1 LGHVDG
7 VVAGAPAGRGARTAG
22 LALRIERGPAN
33 LRGDD
38 VGMSHHVIWNAGA
51 ETFQRLVDA
60 APDAMLVVDDRGV
73 LVYVNKQTEH
83 MFEYTREELLGQ
95 TIELLIPER
104 LRRAHVAT
112 RAGYQGAPRL
122 RPMGSGVELSGRKKD
137 GSEFPV
143 EVGLSPLELPEGRFV
158 CAGVRD
164 VSERKRLEAEARRIS
179 QHLANAVESFQ
190 GSLAL
195 FDADGRLVLCNSTFR
210 LLFGRMLAGAVI
222 GRSFA
227 ELVAANI
234 EAGLFAL
241 GDESAADMLARWV
254 AHLHAPDGPLEATLA
269 DGRTIRCVTR
279 RTSDG
284 GVVCT
289 AWDITDDVR
298 QRAELQAAR
307 ALAESASAAKSEFLA
322 SMSHEL
328 RTPLNAILGF
338 SQLLQR
344 DRKSPLNE
352 RQLERLGHVLTGGEH
367 LLRLID
373 DVLDLARIESGRLSI
388 SVEPVG
394 VAAVLEEVKTTLDP
408 LAARGG
414 IELRIDPTT
423 AGLPEVFA
431 DRIRFRQ
438 VLINYG
444 SNAIKYGRRGGTAT
458 FTAATRGERA
468 RISVSDDGGGIP
480 LDKQDKIFQPFY
492 RAGQETGTIEGTGIG
507 LAITR
512 RLAEVMG
519 GSVGFSSTPGEGSE
533 FWIELPVCAP
543 RPSVEPPA
551 RASAREGSPLAESGR
566 RYLIVYVEDN
576 PPNIAFMEDFL
587 ADFEQITLI
596 TASTAEIGIEL
607 ARARRPDL
615 IIMDIHLPGMSGF
628 EAVEHL
634 RRWPETRD
642 IPVVGLSAAAMIRD
656 RKRVEEAGFYRYL
669 TKPVDV
675 DELTGV
681 LEELL
686 ARRAAPAG

>member
-1 LGHVDG
+1 
-7 VVAGAPAGRGARTAG
+7 
-22 LALRIERGPAN
+22 
-33 LRGDD
+33 
-38 VGMSHHVIWNAGA
+38 MSHHVSWNAGA
-51 ETFQRLVDA
+51 ETFEKLVEA
-60 APDAMLVVDDRGV
+60 APDAILVADERGV
-73 LVYVNKQTEH
+73 LVYVNTQTEH
-83 MFEYTREELLGQ
+83 MFQYTREELLGQ
-95 TIELLIPER
+95 TVELLIPDR
-104 LRRAHVAT
+104 FRAAHVGV
-112 RAGYQGAPRL
+112 RAGYHGAPRVRL
-122 RPMGSGVELSGRKKD
+122 MGAGPDLFGRRRD
-137 GSEFPV
+137 GSELPV

-158 CAGVRD
+158 CARVRD
-164 VSERKRLEAEARRIS
+164 VSERKRIEAEARRTS
-179 QHLANAVESFQ
+179 EHLADAVESFQ

-195 FDADGRLVLCNSTFR
+195 FDAEGRLVLCNSTFR
-210 LLFGRMLAGAVI
+210 LLFGRGFAGEVI

-227 ELVAANI
+227 ELLAAGI

-241 GDESAADMLARWV
+241 GDESATGMLARWV
-254 AHLHAPDGPLEATLA
+254 THMHAPDGPLEATLA
-269 DGRTIRCVTR
+269 DGRTIRCVAR

-284 GVVCT
+284 GTVCT
-289 AWDITDDVR
+289 AWDITEDVR
-298 QRAELQAAR
+298 QKAELEAAR
-307 ALAESASAAKSEFLA
+307 ALAESASAAKSDFLA

-373 DVLDLARIESGRLSI
+373 DVLDLARIETGQLST

-394 VAAVLEEVKTTLDP
+394 VASVLEEVKATLDP
-408 LAARGG
+408 LAARAG
-414 IELRIDPTT
+414 IELRIDPAV

-444 SNAIKYGRRGGTAT
+444 SNAIKYGRRGGSAT
-458 FTAATRGERA
+458 FTAAARGDRA

-480 LDKQDKIFQPFY
+480 FDKQDKIFQPFY

-519 GSVGFSSTPGEGSE
+519 GGVGFRSTPGEGSE
-533 FWIELPVCAP
+533 FWIELPACAP
-543 RPSVEPPA
+543 RPSAESQA

-566 RYLIVYVEDN
+566 SYLVVYVEDN

-596 TASTAEIGIEL
+596 TAPTAEIGVEL

-615 IIMDIHLPGMSGF
+615 VIMDIHLPGMSGF
-628 EAVEHL
+628 EAAELL

-642 IPVVGLSAAAMIRD
+642 IPVVGLSAAAMVRD

-686 ARRAAPAG
+686 ARRAS